1 MSQTHRFT
9 ICPEPIE
16 SELDVLGDMTTVYI
30 GAGIVNPMGPTLT
43 LLIGDGILSEPGE
56 TQALYQ
62 VMLNPFN
69 QSCYEVGEVEIGEE
83 WRPAKDL
90 APFFNLGW
98 GSCPTLLIPSAAYS
112 AETAQQVFT
121 EFLQTFEDGAETLE
135 AVKKHPG
142 DPWTRVKGEMD
153 GLADILAKLRG
164 GASEETVE
172 GNLTPAQAAELARL
186 QLDPKNLFEEFK
198 AFLFGWEGSM
208 NFTGMSGLSKD
219 DFADVFSK
227 MAMTARLPFM
237 KNIFDNPEILE
248 G

>member
-1 MSQTHRFT
+1 
-9 ICPEPIE
+9 
-16 SELDVLGDMTTVYI
+16 
-30 GAGIVNPMGPTLT
+30 
-43 LLIGDGILSEPGE
+43 
-56 TQALYQ
+56 
-62 VMLNPFN
+62 
-69 QSCYEVGEVEIGEE
+69 
-83 WRPAKDL
+83 
-90 APFFNLGW
+90 
-98 GSCPTLLIPSAAYS
+98 LLIPSAAYS

-135 AVKKHPG
+135 KVKKHPG

-153 GLADILAKLRG
+153 GLEDILAKLRG

-208 NFTGMSGLSKD
+208 NFTGMSRLSKD